1 MPPPLPNSLSK
12 LANRVLEERNRQP
25 KQSTPDLSRK
35 RRRSSSSPPTIRN
48 CLIVEEGSPEK
59 LRGVERLETSLGVEE
74 QVEQNVN
81 ALREELEAPTGEDIN
96 FVIKTHEENSIQSK
110 EEVIEKE
117 TRQNNWNREIEKREE
132 MEKSEEKK
140 ERKTEKSG
148 IDWTK
153 VTKFSDEGKGK
164 IKRYKIGDGMFVE
177 MTGENK
183 DKIELLEK
191 GGKGQVWLAEDLTL
205 EIRNENED
213 LIAYFDIEEVK
224 QITKCES
231 TENKS
236 GGKMMFITWRDKL
249 GDKYGVGFYKAVLR
263 NKTYKYIDDLQ
274 KEIHRDTPEEDLGF
288 GLFD

>member
-1 MPPPLPNSLSK
+1 M
-12 LANRVLEERNRQP
+12 
-25 KQSTPDLSRK
+25 
-35 RRRSSSSPPTIRN
+35 
-48 CLIVEEGSPEK
+48 
-59 LRGVERLETSLGVEE
+59 ERLETSLGVEE

-132 MEKSEEKK
+132 MEKSDEKK

-183 DKIELLEK
+183 DKIKLLEK

-205 EIRNENED
+205 LRRLNIGNE
-213 LIAYFDIEEVK
+213 K
-224 QITKCES
+224 
-231 TENKS
+231 
-236 GGKMMFITWRDKL
+236 
-249 GDKYGVGFYKAVLR
+249 
-263 NKTYKYIDDLQ
+263 
-274 KEIHRDTPEEDLGF
+274 
-288 GLFD
+288 